1 MEVIGHRGCGGQYP
15 ENTIHAIEQS
25 SRYLTTIEIDVRRC
39 GTGELVVF
47 HDETLDRLTDA
58 EGRVAET
65 AWERLSELEILDS
78 GETVPLLS
86 EMLGS
91 FPGGVAAQVE
101 LKDTGLAADVYD
113 VVSGTD
119 VGVHVSSFI
128 PEALAEL
135 GDLKWDATAGYLFE
149 DDPDE
154 GMATAR
160 ELGCEYVHPHY
171 ELCLETDIVTKAHEA
186 DLGVIA
192 WDGGV
197 SADVIEAVR
206 EVGVDGITADRWDFR

>member
-25 SRYLTTIEIDVRRC
+25 SQYLTTIEIDVRRC
-39 GTGELVVF
+39 GSGELVVF
-47 HDETLDRLTDA
+47 HDETVDRLTDA
-58 EGRVAET
+58 EGRVAEME
-65 AWERLSELEILDS
+65 WERLAELEILDS

-86 EMLGS
+86 EMLAS

-101 LKDTGLAADVYD
+101 LKDTGLAADVHD
-113 VVSGTD
+113 VVRGTD

-135 GDLKWDATAGYLFE
+135 GELEWDATAGYLFE
-149 DDPDE
+149 EDHE
-154 GMATAR
+154 AGMATAR

-171 ELCLETDIVTKAHEA
+171 GLCLETDIVDDAHDA
-186 DLGVIA
+186 GLGVIA